1 MSDRFASASAYLAGG
16 ASNEWFRLLGGLAIV
31 FALFQGLAH
40 ALGSDRGQAGLLV
53 AATVIAALVAVEC
66 VLFGL
71 SPAAALRSLGF
82 GAPAMGGLA
91 VALGLSVLL
100 VAVIPTYAAMR
111 GVSVA
116 PYPGWMWL
124 LPGLFAQGGVA
135 EEALFRGY
143 LFGRLRRGRSFWRA
157 SALAAVPFV
166 IVHLYLFATLPWPIA
181 LASVLL
187 ATIISFPLAYL
198 FELGGKTI
206 WPPALLHF
214 TVQGAV
220 KVLEL
225 PGDTLMPL
233 VWIGASAAVPW
244 LALSFAVPHA
254 PAIDSPGPVRKD
266 DT

>member
-1 MSDRFASASAYLAGG
+1 MSQPFKSRDQPAP
-16 ASNEWFRLLGGLAIV
+16 GGLAALIAGLALV

-40 ALGSDRGQAGLLV
+40 TLGSDRGQAGLLV
-53 AATVIAALVAVEC
+53 AAVVIAALVAVERL
-66 VLFGL
+66 LFGQ

-82 GAPAMGGLA
+82 GPPAMKGLA
-91 VALGLSVLL
+91 IALGLGVLL
-100 VAVIPTYAAMR
+100 VAVIPTYAAMN

-143 LFGRLRRGRSFWRA
+143 LFGRLRRDRSFWRA
-157 SALAAVPFV
+157 SALAGMPFV
-166 IVHLYLFATLPWPIA
+166 LVHLYLFATLPWPVA

-187 ATIISFPLAYL
+187 ATIISFPLAHL
-198 FELGGKTI
+198 FELGGNTI

-225 PGDTLMPL
+225 PGNTLMPL
-233 VWIGASAAVPW
+233 VWIGASAALPY
-244 LALSFAVPHA
+244 LGFLFARPTA
-254 PAIDSPGPVRKD
+254 GMTTA
-266 DT
+266 